1 MNIILLNWVRTDE
14 ARPVFFEI
22 CQIFFAF
29 ASRAETHGC
38 GLVSPIPAVINAPT
52 EKGLSI
58 KTLESGRS
66 PSPGVRPKAKSDGY
80 PLGLRRTFFVL
91 GGVAVVVPGPIAG
104 VGVRILCPTFL
115 RGSVAFG
122 VYSLG
127 ARGKSTVITGG
138 SDRPL
143 AHLSNFVSVLA

>member
-38 GLVSPIPAVINAPT
+38 GLVSPIPAVINAPM

-91 GGVAVVVPGPIAG
+91 GDGNCWEPSGVAVVVPGPIAG

-115 RGSVAFG
+115 RE
-122 VYSLG
+122 
-127 ARGKSTVITGG
+127 
-138 SDRPL
+138 
-143 AHLSNFVSVLA
+143 VLPSGCIPWGLEVRVRS